1 MAVCKIHLYKFE
13 NDGMTNA
20 PVGHNDIMGHSPVAL
35 AIMRAFDLHG
45 TTYNNDDNTD
55 SK

>member
-1 MAVCKIHLYKFE
+1 MCRYL
-13 NDGMTNA
+13 
-20 PVGHNDIMGHSPVAL
+20 GHNDIMGYAPVAL

-45 TTYNNDDNTD
+45 TTYGNDDEPI

>member
-1 MAVCKIHLYKFE
+1 
-13 NDGMTNA
+13 
-20 PVGHNDIMGHSPVAL
+20 MGYAPVAL

-45 TTYNNDDNTD
+45 TTYNNDDEAN